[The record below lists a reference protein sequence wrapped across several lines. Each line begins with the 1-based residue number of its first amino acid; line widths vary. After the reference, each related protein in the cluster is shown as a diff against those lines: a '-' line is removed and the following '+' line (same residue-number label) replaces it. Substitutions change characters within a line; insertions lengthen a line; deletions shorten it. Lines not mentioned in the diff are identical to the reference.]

1 MYPVIIGAT
10 IPAIFDTV
18 FCIPPM
24 VPTKLESGAISHGIA
39 HMLGDAAIAIAKE
52 KDNNATAR

>member
-24 VPTKLESGAISHGIA
+24 VPTKLESGAISPGIA
-39 HMLGDAAIAIAKE
+39 HGMEMQTSHTLIQ
-52 KDNNATAR
+52 